1 MTLSRSLDLDTTVA
15 EVGRLLVPRFADWC
29 SIQLLRDGQ
38 FETVAVQHFDPET
51 TQWARSMRDAFPTR
65 RDRPTGAR
73 TSCAPARASSTPS
86 SPPSSS
92 RRQRSTKTTSPSF
105 GGWGS
110 PAHSWPLNGR
120 EGVFGAV
127 TLIHAE
133 SGRRYGDEDVAFLEE
148 IADRVAVAFDTAAL
162 GDDLALLLASYDP
175 STERD
180 LTAPDATNPR
190 APVDT

>member
-1 MTLSRSLDLDTTVA
+1 MRTGQSELYPFIPAELIEAAAVNEDHLAILRRLGFTSALVA
-15 EVGRLLVPRFADWC
+15 
-29 SIQLLRDGQ
+29 
-38 FETVAVQHFDPET
+38 
-51 TQWARSMRDAFPTR
+51 
-65 RDRPTGAR
+65 
-73 TSCAPARASSTPS
+73 
-86 SPPSSS
+86 
-92 RRQRSTKTTSPSF
+92 
-105 GGWGS
+105 
-110 PAHSWPLNGR
+110 PLNGR